1 MTDTHTDID
10 DFLFGGGG
18 SPAAKFPA
26 PGATVKGTVIRAT
39 VQQARDL
46 DNKPKF
52 WDDGNPVKQLV
63 VWLQTEERNPEIEDD
78 DGIRRIFAGGSVK
91 AESKS
96 MRAAIMEA
104 LRKAGSGG
112 RPARLEPG
120 GTLAVRYV
128 GDGPRNPQRP
138 ALNPPKQYVAQYE
151 PPKPGVSADDIA
163 SYQSSEE
170 LF

>member
-1 MTDTHTDID
+1 MTDTHQDVD

-18 SPAAKFPA
+18 APAAKFPT
-26 PGATVKGTVIRAT
+26 PGATVKGTVLRAS

-52 WDDGNPVKQLV
+52 WDDGNPVRQLV
-63 VWLQTEERNPEIEDD
+63 VWLQTDERNPDIEDD
-78 DGIRRIFAGGSVK
+78 DGQRRIFAGGSVK
-91 AESKS
+91 PESKS
-96 MRAAIMEA
+96 MRAAIVEA
-104 LRKAGSGG
+104 LKKSGSK
-112 RPARLEPG
+112 LEPG
-120 GTLAVRYV
+120 GILAIRYV

-151 PPKPGVSADDIA
+151 PPKPGAVSADDIA
-163 SYQSSEE
+163 NYQSEE